1 MIPARRQFNAS
12 GWIMG
17 RFGIGQSV
25 RRVEDR
31 RFLTGS
37 GQYMADIDLP
47 RQLHAYFL
55 RSPHPHAMIR
65 GIGTKTAARAPG
77 VALVA
82 VGADLVADGI
92 GTLPCHVGI
101 KNCDGTPIA
110 KPKRPAI
117 ATDRVRHVGDS
128 VALVLAET
136 LAQARDAAEM
146 IEIDYEP
153 LPAAIDMM
161 GALSGD
167 APQVWPE
174 APGNVGIDWEVG
186 NRAAVD
192 AAFAQAAHV
201 TKLRLVNNRLIV
213 NSMEARGVSAVYDA
227 GSERFTVWSST
238 QGSHA
243 LREWLATDIFHLPV
257 ERIRVITPD
266 VGGGF
271 GMKGFLY
278 PEHAAVAWAARKSGR
293 PVKWIGERTDA
304 FLTDTHGRDNVSD
317 VSLALDADGHFL
329 ALRVETV
336 ANYGAYVSS
345 YAPFIVTVAGN
356 VMLGGLYRT
365 PAIYSHVK
373 CVFTHTVPVDAYR
386 GAGRPEAAYV
396 VERIVDAAAR
406 ELGLA
411 PDELRRRN
419 FIPPEAMPFATPVG
433 ATYDSGE
440 FEKLMRQAMQA
451 ADWAGAPARKAE
463 ARARGKRRGIAIATY
478 VEGCGGGGEDM
489 AEVRV
494 EPSGNITVL
503 VGTQGGGQGHP
514 TAYAQ
519 IVAERLG
526 VPIERIRLH
535 QGDTDQIRFGR
546 GTGGSRS
553 LPVGGNAVLAAS
565 DKVLA
570 KARRIAAQV
579 LEASEADVEFTEG
592 RFTIVG
598 TDKSLGFAEVAKAA
612 YGARRPDGAN
622 DFGLAETAAYLPKA
636 STYPN
641 GCHIAEVEVDPD
653 TGWVEIVRFT
663 AVDDFGA
670 TINPMLLQGQ
680 IHGGVAQ
687 GIGQALY
694 ERTVYDPETG
704 QLLTGSLMDYRV
716 PRAIDLPNYAV
727 EFRNVPCKT
736 NPLGIKGAGEAG
748 AIGAPP
754 AIINA
759 LVDALSEWG
768 VSHIDMPA
776 TPESIWRA
784 IHGRAA

>member
-1 MIPARRQFNAS
+1 
-12 GWIMG
+12 MG

-25 RRVEDR
+25 RRLEDR
-31 RFLTGS
+31 RFLTGT

-55 RSPHPHAMIR
+55 RSPHPHALIR
-65 GIGTKTAARAPG
+65 KIDTTAAAGAPG

-82 VGADLVADGI
+82 TGADLVADNI

-101 KNCDGTPIA
+101 KNRDGTPIA
-110 KPKRPAI
+110 KPRRPAI

-128 VALVLAET
+128 VGLVLAET
-136 LAQARDAAEM
+136 LAQARDAAELID
-146 IEIDYEP
+146 IEFEP

-161 GALSGD
+161 GALAND
-167 APQVWPE
+167 APQVWSE
-174 APGNVGIDWEVG
+174 VPGNVGIDWATG
-186 NRAAVD
+186 DRAAVD
-192 AAFAQAAHV
+192 AAFARATHV
-201 TKLRLVNNRLIV
+201 TTLRLINNRLIV
-213 NSMEARGVSAVYDA
+213 NSMEPRGVSAAYDA
-227 GSERFTVWSST
+227 GTERFTVWSST

-257 ERIRVITPD
+257 EQFRVITPD

-278 PEHAAVAWAARKSGR
+278 PEHAAVTWAARKAGR
-293 PVKWIGERTDA
+293 PVKWIGERSDA

-317 VSLALDADGHFL
+317 VSLALDAEGRFL

-336 ANYGAYVSS
+336 ANYGAYISS

-365 PAIYSHVK
+365 PAIYAHVK

-386 GAGRPEAAYV
+386 GAGRPEAAYL

-406 ELGLA
+406 ELGIA

-419 FIPPEAMPFATPVG
+419 FIPPEAMPYATPVG

-440 FEKLMRQAMQA
+440 FGKLMEKAMQG
-451 ADWAGAPARKAE
+451 ADWSGAAVRKAE
-463 ARARGKRRGIAIATY
+463 ARARGKRRGIGIATY

-489 AEVRV
+489 AQVRV
-494 EPSGNITVL
+494 EPSGNIAVL
-503 VGTQGGGQGHP
+503 VGTQNNGQGHP

-519 IVAERLG
+519 IVADRLG
-526 VPIERIRLH
+526 VPLERIRLL
-535 QGDTDQIRFGR
+535 QGDTDQIQFGR

-570 KARRIAAQV
+570 KARRIAAHV
-579 LEASEADVEFTEG
+579 LEAAEADVEFADG
-592 RFTIVG
+592 KFTIVG
-598 TDKSLGFAEVAKAA
+598 TDKTLSFTDVAKAA

-622 DFGLAETAAYLPKA
+622 DFGLAESAAYLPRA

-641 GCHIAEVEVDPD
+641 GCHIAEVEIDPD
-653 TGWVEIVRFT
+653 TGAVEIVRFT
-663 AVDDFGA
+663 VVDDFGA
-670 TINPMLLQGQ
+670 TINPMLLTGQ

-694 ERTVYDPETG
+694 ERTVYDNETG

-759 LVDALSEWG
+759 LVDALGEWG
-768 VSHIDMPA
+768 IAHVDMPA

-784 IHGRAA
+784 IHGQRT

>member
-1 MIPARRQFNAS
+1 
-12 GWIMG
+12 MG
-17 RFGIGQSV
+17 QFGIGQAV

-65 GIGTKTAARAPG
+65 KIDTTAAAGAPG

-82 VGADLVADGI
+82 LGGDLVAEGI
-92 GTLPCHVGI
+92 GTLPCHVAL
-101 KNCDGTPIA
+101 KNSDGTPIA
-110 KPKRPAI
+110 KPKRTAI
-117 ATDRVRHVGDS
+117 ATDRVRHVGDT

-136 LAQARDAAEM
+136 LAQARDAAEL

-153 LPAAIDMM
+153 LPAAIDLM
-161 GALSGD
+161 GALAGD

-174 APGNVGIDWEVG
+174 APGNTGIDWEVG
-186 NRAAVD
+186 NRAAVE

-201 TKLRLVNNRLIV
+201 TKLRLINNRLIV
-213 NSMEARGVSAVYDA
+213 NSMEARGVSAAYDA

-243 LREWLATDIFHLPV
+243 LREWLATDIFHLPAD
-257 ERIRVITPD
+257 RVRVVTPD

-278 PEHAAVAWAARKSGR
+278 PEHVAVAWAARKSGR
-293 PVKWIGERTDA
+293 PVKWIAERGDA

-317 VSLALDADGHFL
+317 VSLALDAEGRFL
-329 ALRVETV
+329 GLKVETV

-365 PAIYSHVK
+365 PAIYAHVK

-396 VERIVDAAAR
+396 LERIVDAASR
-406 ELGLA
+406 ELGIA

-419 FIPPEAMPFATPVG
+419 FIPPDAMPFATPVG
-433 ATYDSGE
+433 ANYDSGE
-440 FEKLMRQAMQA
+440 FENLMRQAMES
-451 ADWAGAPARKAE
+451 ADWSGAAARKAE
-463 ARARGKRRGIAIATY
+463 ARARGKRRGIGMATY
-478 VEGCGGGGEDM
+478 MEGCGGGGEDM

-494 EPSGNITVL
+494 DPAGNVTIFA
-503 VGTQGGGQGHP
+503 GSQGGGQGHP

-535 QGDTDQIRFGR
+535 QGDTDQVPFGK

-570 KARRIAAQV
+570 KAKRIAAHV
-579 LEASEADVEFTEG
+579 LEAAEGDVEFAEG

-598 TDKSLGFAEVAKAA
+598 TDKSLGFPEVAKAA
-612 YGARRPDGAN
+612 YGARRPDGAA

-641 GCHIAEVEVDPD
+641 GCHIVEVEIDPD

-663 AVDDFGA
+663 VVDDFGA
-670 TINPMLLQGQ
+670 TINPMLLLGQ

-687 GIGQALY
+687 GIGQALH
-694 ERTVYDPETG
+694 ERTVYDATG

-716 PRAIDLPNYAV
+716 PRAVDLPNYGVA
-727 EFRNVPCKT
+727 FRNVPCKT

-754 AIINA
+754 AIVNA
-759 LVDALSEWG
+759 LVDALGEWG
-768 VSHIDMPA
+768 ISHIDMPA

>member
-1 MIPARRQFNAS
+1 
-12 GWIMG
+12 MG
-17 RFGIGQSV
+17 QFGIGQAV

-31 RFLTGS
+31 RFLTGG

-65 GIGTKTAARAPG
+65 KIDTTAAAGAPG

-82 VGADLVADGI
+82 LGGDLVAEGI
-92 GTLPCHVGI
+92 GTLPCHVAL
-101 KNCDGTPIA
+101 KNRDGTPIA

-117 ATDRVRHVGDS
+117 ATDRVRHVGDT

-136 LAQARDAAEM
+136 LAQARDAAEL

-153 LPAAIDMM
+153 LPAAIDLM
-161 GALSGD
+161 GALAGD

-174 APGNVGIDWEVG
+174 APGNTGIDWEVG
-186 NRAAVD
+186 NRAAVE

-201 TKLRLVNNRLIV
+201 TKLRLINNRLIV
-213 NSMEARGVSAVYDA
+213 NSMEARGVSAAYDA

-243 LREWLATDIFHLPV
+243 LREWLATDIFHLPAD
-257 ERIRVITPD
+257 RIRVITPD

-278 PEHAAVAWAARKSGR
+278 PEHVAVAWAARKSGR
-293 PVKWIGERTDA
+293 PVKWIAERGDA

-317 VSLALDADGHFL
+317 VSLALDAEGRFL
-329 ALRVETV
+329 GLKVETV

-365 PAIYSHVK
+365 PAIYAHVK

-396 VERIVDAAAR
+396 LERIVDAASR
-406 ELGLA
+406 ELGIA

-433 ATYDSGE
+433 ANYDSGE
-440 FEKLMRQAMQA
+440 FENLMRQAMES
-451 ADWAGAPARKAE
+451 ADWSGAAARKAE
-463 ARARGKRRGIAIATY
+463 ARARGKRRGIGMATY

-494 EPSGNITVL
+494 DPAGNVTIFA
-503 VGTQGGGQGHP
+503 GSQGGGQGHP

-535 QGDTDQIRFGR
+535 QGDTDQVPFGK

-570 KARRIAAQV
+570 KAKRIAAHV
-579 LEASEADVEFTEG
+579 LEAAEGDVEFAEG

-598 TDKSLGFAEVAKAA
+598 TDKSLGFPEVAKAA
-612 YGARRPDGAN
+612 YGARRPDGAA

-641 GCHIAEVEVDPD
+641 GCHIAEVEIDPD

-663 AVDDFGA
+663 VVDDFGA
-670 TINPMLLQGQ
+670 TINPMLLLGQ
-680 IHGGVAQ
+680 IYGGVAQ
-687 GIGQALY
+687 GIGQALH
-694 ERTVYDPETG
+694 ERTVYDAATG

-716 PRAIDLPNYAV
+716 PRAVDLPNYAV
-727 EFRNVPCKT
+727 AFRNVPCKT

-754 AIINA
+754 AIVNA
-759 LVDALSEWG
+759 LVDALGEWG
-768 VSHIDMPA
+768 ISHIDMPA

>member
-1 MIPARRQFNAS
+1 
-12 GWIMG
+12 MG
-17 RFGIGQSV
+17 RFGIGQWV
-25 RRVEDR
+25 RRLEDR

-55 RSPHPHAMIR
+55 RSPHPHAVIR
-65 GIGTKTAARAPG
+65 GIDTAAAARAPG

-82 VGADLVADGI
+82 LGGDLVAEGV
-92 GTLPCHVGI
+92 GTLPCHVRL
-101 KNCDGTPIA
+101 KYRDSTPIT

-117 ATDRVRHVGDS
+117 ATNRVRHVVDN

-136 LAQARDAAEM
+136 LAQARDTAEL
-146 IEIDYEP
+146 IEIDYQP
-153 LPAAIDMM
+153 LPAAVDIM

-174 APGNVGIDWEVG
+174 APGNVGLDWEVG
-186 NRAAVD
+186 NRAAVE

-201 TKLRLVNNRLIV
+201 TKLRLVDNRLIV
-213 NSMEARGVSAVYDA
+213 NSMEARVVSAVYDA

-243 LREWLATDIFHLPV
+243 LQEWLATDIFRLPA
-257 ERIRVITPD
+257 ERVRVITPD
-266 VGGGF
+266 AGGGF
-271 GMKGFLY
+271 GMKGILY
-278 PEHAAVAWAARKSGR
+278 PEHAAVAWAARKSSR
-293 PVKWIGERTDA
+293 PVKWIGERADA

-317 VSLALDADGHFL
+317 VSLALDAQHHFL

-336 ANYGAYVSS
+336 ANCGTYVLS

-356 VMLGGLYRT
+356 LMLGGLCRT
-365 PAIYSHVK
+365 PAIYSHVR
-373 CVFTHTVPVDAYR
+373 CVLAHIVPVDAYR
-386 GAGRPEAAYV
+386 GAGCPETANV
-396 VERIVDAAAR
+396 VERIVDAEAR

-411 PDELRRRN
+411 ADELRRRN
-419 FIPPEAMPFATPVG
+419 FIPPNTMPFGTPVG
-433 ATYDSGE
+433 ANYDSGE
-440 FEKLMRQAMQA
+440 FEKLMYQAMNA
-451 ADWAGAPARKAE
+451 ADWSGAPACKAE
-463 ARARGKRRGIAIATY
+463 ARARRKRRGIGMATY
-478 VEGCGGGGEDM
+478 VEGCGRGGEDM
-489 AEVRV
+489 VQVRV
-494 EPSGNITVL
+494 DPSGDIAVL

-535 QGDTDQIRFGR
+535 QGDTDQIQFGR
-546 GTGGSRS
+546 GTGGS
-553 LPVGGNAVLAAS
+553 LPVCGNAVLAAS

-570 KARRIAAQV
+570 KVKRIAAHV
-579 LEASEADVEFTEG
+579 LEAAEGDVEFSAG
-592 RFTIVG
+592 RVTIVG
-598 TDKSLGFAEVAKAA
+598 THKSLSSADVAKAA

-622 DFGLAETAAYLPKA
+622 DFGLTEIAYLRKA
-636 STYPN
+636 SSYPN
-641 GCHIAEVEVDPD
+641 DCHIAEVEIDPD
-653 TGWVEIVRFT
+653 MGVVEIVRFT
-663 AVDDFGA
+663 VVDDFGA

-687 GIGQALY
+687 GIGQALL
-694 ERTVYDPETG
+694 ERTVYDPYTG
-704 QLLTGSLMDYRV
+704 QLLTGSLMEYRA
-716 PRAIDLPNYAV
+716 PRAIDLPSYAV

-736 NPLGIKGAGEAG
+736 NPLRIKGASESGAG
-748 AIGAPP
+748 GAPL

-759 LVDALSEWG
+759 LVDALSAWG
-768 VSHIDMPA
+768 VTHIDMSA
-776 TPESIWRA
+776 TPESIRRA

>member
-1 MIPARRQFNAS
+1 
-12 GWIMG
+12 MG
-17 RFGIGQSV
+17 QFGIGQSV

-31 RFLTGS
+31 RFLTGN
-37 GQYMADIDLP
+37 GQYMADIDLA

-55 RSPHPHAMIR
+55 RSPHAHALIR
-65 GIGTKTAARAPG
+65 RIDTTAAEGAPG

-82 VGADLVADGI
+82 VGSDLMAEGI
-92 GTLPCHVGI
+92 GTLPCHVGL
-101 KNCDGTPIA
+101 KNRDGTPIA

-117 ATDRVRHVGDS
+117 VTDRVRHVGDS
-128 VALVLAET
+128 VAMVLAET
-136 LAQARDAAEM
+136 LTQAHDAAEL
-146 IEIDYEP
+146 IDVEYEA
-153 LPAAIDMM
+153 LPAAVDIV
-161 GALSGD
+161 GALDGE

-174 APGNVGIDWEVG
+174 APGNVGLDWDVG
-186 NRAAVD
+186 NLAAVE
-192 AAFAQAAHV
+192 AAFAKAAHV
-201 TKLRLVNNRLIV
+201 TKLRLINNRLIV
-213 NSMEARGVSAVYDA
+213 NSMEARGVSATYDA
-227 GSERFTVWSST
+227 GTERFTVWSST

-243 LREWLATDIFHLPV
+243 LREWLATDIFHLPA

-278 PEHAAVAWAARKSGR
+278 PEHVAVPWAARKSGR
-293 PVKWIGERTDA
+293 PVKWIGERADA
-304 FLTDTHGRDNVSD
+304 FVTDTHGRDNVSD
-317 VSLALDADGHFL
+317 VSLALDGQGRFL

-356 VMLGGLYRT
+356 VMLGGLYKT
-365 PAIYSHVK
+365 PAIYAHVK
-373 CVFTHTVPVDAYR
+373 CVFTHTIPVDAYR

-406 ELGLA
+406 ELGLP

-433 ATYDSGE
+433 ANYDSGE
-440 FEKLMRQAMQA
+440 FENLMRQAMGL
-451 ADWAGAPARKAE
+451 ADWSGAAKRKAE
-463 ARARGKRRGIAIATY
+463 ARARGMRRGIGMATY

-489 AEVRV
+489 AQVRV
-494 EPSGNITVL
+494 DPAGNITVQ
-503 VGTQGGGQGHP
+503 VGTQGSGQGHP

-526 VPIERIRLH
+526 VPIGRIRLH
-535 QGDTDQIRFGR
+535 QGDTDQMPFGR
-546 GTGGSRS
+546 GSGGSRS

-565 DKVLA
+565 DKVLTKA
-570 KARRIAAQV
+570 KRIAAHV
-579 LEASEADVEFTEG
+579 LEAAEGDVEFADG

-598 TDKSLGFAEVAKAA
+598 TDKSLNFAEVAKAA
-612 YGARRPDGAN
+612 YGARRPDGAA
-622 DFGLAETAAYLPKA
+622 DFGLSETAAYLPQA

-641 GCHIAEVEVDPD
+641 GCHIAEVEIDPE
-653 TGWVEIVRFT
+653 TGWVEVVRFT
-663 AVDDFGA
+663 VVDDFGA
-670 TINPMLLQGQ
+670 TINPMLLMGQ

-687 GIGQALY
+687 GIGQALH
-694 ERTVYDPETG
+694 ERTVYDLDTG
-704 QLLTGSLMDYRV
+704 QLLTGSLIDYRV
-716 PRAIDLPNYAV
+716 PRAADLPNYSVA
-727 EFRNVPCKT
+727 FRNVPCKT

-754 AIINA
+754 AIVNA
-759 LVDALSEWG
+759 LVDALGEWG
-768 VSHIDMPA
+768 TSHIDMPA

-784 IHGRAA
+784 IHCRSP